1 MGIKRRHNVTVEAS
15 SRMNDIQ
22 ATRAFTRSLIKKDS
36 GIPTMTHNT
45 IVHTLIDTKR
55 ESLSEWTLALRVT
68 HAMKQQTSNRS
79 TLYPSRMYNH
89 VVKYLEVQY

>member
-1 MGIKRRHNVTVEAS
+1 MTQS
-15 SRMNDIQ
+15 
-22 ATRAFTRSLIKKDS
+22 
-36 GIPTMTHNT
+36 TM
-45 IVHTLIDTKR
+45 VHTLIDTKR

-89 VVKYLEVQY
+89 VVKYLDVQY